1 MSTAGVPLSA
11 TLWRFEPAA
20 WLFVRLVLA
29 GAWVRG
35 GWEKVG
41 DASWT
46 ASPVGAAVTGFL
58 NGAIEK
64 STAGPHPEVPHW
76 YHRLAQEFFLPNAD
90 VFAYLVAYGEL
101 LVGVALAIG
110 LLTRFA
116 ALGGVENDLAFLWAG
131 TTSTNPHMRLLG
143 LGLVFF
149 GHRPGRLGVD
159 GWLLPWLRERVPV
172 RARQLSRE
180 ALFLAT
186 VVAGGWLALVVA
198 GVATWLALAALA
210 AIVAIVAA
218 RMGWLAPPRNRGV
231 R

>member
-1 MSTAGVPLSA
+1 MSAAGGAVRAS
-11 TLWRFEPAA
+11 LWRFEPAT

-29 GAWVRG
+29 VAWVRG

-41 DASWT
+41 DVGWT

-76 YHRLAQEFFLPNAD
+76 YHRLAQDFFLPNAD

-101 LVGVALAIG
+101 LVGIALAIG

-116 ALGGVENDLAFLWAG
+116 ALCGVALNLAFLWAG
-131 TTSTNPHMRLLG
+131 TTSTNPPMLLLG
-143 LGLVFF
+143 LALVFF

-159 GWLLPWLRERVPV
+159 GWLLPWLGERVPFG
-172 RARQLSRE
+172 ARQLSRE
-180 ALFLAT
+180 ALFLVA
-186 VVAGGWLALVVA
+186 VVAGGWLALLVA
-198 GVATWLALAALA
+198 GWATWFVLAVLATT
-210 AIVAIVAA
+210 IGVAA
-218 RMGWLAPPRNRGV
+218 GQVGWLAATRNRGV

>member
-29 GAWVRG
+29 VAWVRG

-41 DASWT
+41 DAGWT

-76 YHRLAQEFFLPNAD
+76 YHRLVQEFFLPNAD

-101 LVGVALAIG
+101 LVGIALAIG

-116 ALGGVENDLAFLWAG
+116 ALGGVALNLAFLWAG
-131 TTSTNPHMRLLG
+131 TTSTNPPMLLLG

-180 ALFLAT
+180 ALFLAAA
-186 VVAGGWLALVVA
+186 VAGGWLALVVA
-198 GVATWLALAALA
+198 GWATWFVLAALA

-218 RMGWLAPPRNRGV
+218 RMGWLAPTRSRGV